1 MKRII
6 VAAFMLLSAIAV
18 SAQKQTDNGP
28 LVIKAQG
35 SFMAGGTV
43 VKADG
48 VYDTNDQTNPQ
59 GQTLHGDHAYVSY
72 QVPVNARPYPMVFL
86 HGAACT
92 FGMAQKFVACI
103 NRHGGKARLVV
114 LPDIGIKGNRHF
126 LFAEKNNV
134 ELADLLEK
142 WMEENLETEH

>member
-1 MKRII
+1 
-6 VAAFMLLSAIAV
+6 MLLSAIAV

-48 VYDTNDQTNPQ
+48 VYDTKYQTNPQ

-72 QVPVNARPYPMVFL
+72 QVPVNARSYPMVFL

-92 FGMAQKFVACI
+92 FG
-103 NRHGGKARLVV
+103 NG
-114 LPDIGIKGNRHF
+114 
-126 LFAEKNNV
+126 AEV
-134 ELADLLEK
+134 RGVYQS
-142 WMEENLETEH
+142 